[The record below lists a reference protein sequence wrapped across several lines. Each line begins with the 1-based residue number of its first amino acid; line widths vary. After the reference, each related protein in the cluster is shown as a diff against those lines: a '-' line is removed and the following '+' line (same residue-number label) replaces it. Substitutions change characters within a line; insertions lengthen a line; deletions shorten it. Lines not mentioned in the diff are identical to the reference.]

1 MKKSILCGLLT
12 TMVMLLTSCNKD
24 DNNDGA
30 PFVRISPS
38 TDAIAFSAD
47 ASESYEYEI
56 ETNQPVWLATSDQDW
71 CVVTMDAYNNKFTV
85 TALPNGASTPPPAA
99 TITVSAGSENT
110 LTITATQAAVKD
122 YEVYVCGSYQGKDFI
137 NIACYWKDDV
147 RTLLP
152 APTGARSDCRSM
164 TVANGVIYIAGD
176 VDNKGSYWKDGEL
189 VDLFDQDLTSAAS
202 IAIDENNKVHLCG
215 FDYYWTNDTKVDAPA
230 NEAKT
235 STFNGNAI
243 AVSNGSV
250 FIAGNTDSYVLGHNI
265 RQAASWNGTSSG
277 AKPLT
282 ISIPGKST
290 DNSATCA
297 FASNGSFYAGGYYN
311 TDGTD
316 FPCYWKDG
324 TCTTLD
330 IPQGMTEN
338 TVGGICVVGSN
349 VYVAGSCANENGN
362 YIACYWDNG
371 TRKELALPSGAY
383 NLEVT
388 GITAAGGRICVSGH
402 YQDPETNKA
411 RACYWINGT
420 RTDLP
425 KGTTEN
431 AYATGIAL
439 IVK

>member
-1 MKKSILCGLLT
+1 MLCGLLT
-12 TMVMLLTSCNKD
+12 AMVMLLTSCNKD
-24 DNNDGA
+24 ENDGGT
-30 PFVRISPS
+30 PYVKISPT

-47 ASESYEYEI
+47 GSETYTYEI
-56 ETNQPVWLATSDQDW
+56 ETNQPVWLANSDQDW

-85 TALPNGASTPPPAA
+85 TAIPNGASTAPTPAI
-99 TITVSAGSENT
+99 ITVSAGSENT

-122 YEVYVCGSYQGKDFI
+122 YEVYVCGSYQGEDYI

-152 APTGARSDCRSM
+152 APKGARSDCRSM
-164 TVANGVIYIAGD
+164 IIANGDIYIAGD

-189 VDLFDQDLTSAAS
+189 VYLYDQNLTSAAS
-202 IAIDENNKVHLCG
+202 IAVDENNEVHLCG
-215 FDYYWTNDTKVDAPA
+215 SDYYWTNNTKVDVPT

-235 STFNGNAI
+235 STFNCNAI
-243 AVSNGSV
+243 VVSNGSV
-250 FIAGNTDSYVLGHNI
+250 FIAGNTDSYILGNTI

-277 AKPLT
+277 ANPLR

-290 DNSATCA
+290 ENIATCA

-338 TVGGICVVGSN
+338 TVGGICVVGNN
-349 VYVAGSCANENGN
+349 VYVAGTCANENGN

-383 NLEVT
+383 NVEVT
-388 GITAAGGRICVSGH
+388 GITVAGGRICVTGQ
-402 YQDPETNKA
+402 YQDDITNKIN
-411 RACYWINGT
+411 ACYWINGT
-420 RTDLP
+420 FTKLP
-425 KGTTEN
+425 KGTNEN
-431 AYATGIAL
+431 AYTTGIAL
-439 IVK
+439 VVK